1 VIAHDESRPARQGA
15 RAAAR
20 ARKDEELANATALLR
35 AEYDQA
41 RSALGRLWFV
51 ERQRL
56 RVKALDAA
64 FQAGAALCALAAAT
78 TITVLTV
85 LLLVGSTR
93 RVMAQW
99 TGDAWWSDVVLGVLL
114 VALLAIAASL
124 ARRAFH
130 RKALAAAQRHLAQVP
145 AASSV
150 TATAER
156 RA

>member
-1 VIAHDESRPARQGA
+1 MIAHDNARPARQGP

-20 ARKDEELANATALLR
+20 ARKDEEFENATALLH

-64 FQAGAALCALAAAT
+64 FKAGVALCALAAAT
-78 TITVLTV
+78 TITILTV

-93 RVMAQW
+93 RGMAQW
-99 TGDAWWSDVVLGVLL
+99 TGNAWWSDVVIGVVLVAVLVVATLL
-114 VALLAIAASL
+114 V
-124 ARRAFH
+124 RRAYH
-130 RKALAAAQRHLAQVP
+130 RKALASALQHLAQHP
-145 AASSV
+145 AQPV
-150 TATAER
+150 KATPAER
-156 RA
+156 PA